1 MPLPLSQAPYDQ
13 PLIFEHVTDTP
24 LSRRLQRLGISRGDV
39 VTRMSE
45 EARAFP
51 VRVRTPKGEIVLAP
65 GMASK
70 VIVHHDDGHKT
81 PVSEMH
87 PGEEGHVE
95 GLVCDSALEYG
106 LQILGLRENDRLR
119 MLRHIPPM
127 DYIALAE
134 GARLFLP
141 ESLAVKLWGTARDQE
156 MQFAVAGRGIP
167 FLVTA
172 HIGGARSTAILQ
184 RMRLVPGRL
193 ISLETVRPAPSAGRR
208 SKDQNILQTH
218 SGLRLHLRPDQ
229 EDGVMV
235 EVR

>member
-1 MPLPLSQAPYDQ
+1 MHLPLSQAPYDQ
-13 PLIFEHVTDTP
+13 PLVFGHVTEMQ

-39 VTRMSE
+39 VTRMNE

-51 VRVRTPKGEIVLAP
+51 VRVRTPKGEVVLAP

-70 VIVHHDDGHKT
+70 IIVHHDDGHKT
-81 PVSEMH
+81 PVSEML

-95 GLVCDSALEYG
+95 GLVCGSLLEYG

-119 MLRHIPPM
+119 LLRHIPPM

-134 GARLFLP
+134 GVRLYLP
-141 ESLAVKLWGTARDQE
+141 ESMAVKLWGTAKSQE

-167 FLVTA
+167 FNITA
-172 HIGGARSTAILQ
+172 LLGGARSTAILQ
-184 RMRLVPGRL
+184 RMGLVPGRL
-193 ISLETVRPAPSAGRR
+193 ISLESVRPAPSTGLRGQ
-208 SKDQNILQTH
+208 DQNVLQTQ

-229 EDGVMV
+229 EEDVMV
-235 EVR
+235 EAP

>member
-1 MPLPLSQAPYDQ
+1 MHLPLSQAPYDQ
-13 PLIFEHVTDTP
+13 PLIFGHVGDMQ

-39 VTRMSE
+39 IMRMNE
-45 EARAFP
+45 ETRAFP
-51 VRVRTPKGEIVLAP
+51 LRVRTPKGEVVLAP

-70 VIVHHDDGHKT
+70 IIVHHDNGHKT
-81 PVSEMH
+81 PVSEML

-95 GLVCDSALEYG
+95 GLVCCSLLEYG
-106 LQILGLRENDRLR
+106 LQILGLRENARLG

-134 GARLFLP
+134 GVRLSLP
-141 ESLAVKLWGTARDQE
+141 ESIAVKLWGTAKGQE

-167 FLVTA
+167 FNITA
-172 HIGGARSTAILQ
+172 HLGGARSSAILQ
-184 RMRLVPGRL
+184 RMGLVPGRL
-193 ISLETVRPAPSAGRR
+193 ISLESVRPAPSCGAR
-208 SKDQNILQTH
+208 SSEQNVLQTH

-229 EDGVMV
+229 EAEVMV